1 MAETSSPNR
10 LGNRLTRLKHLSRKL
25 ASRDRVGLAFR
36 TGRAQDREK
45 GMEIGQS
52 SDSNHRSSQNR
63 RRKHHL
69 TGVKIKPLK
78 TEKAD
83 RFPSHIWRAWQAAA
97 SALLR

>member
-45 GMEIGQS
+45 DMETDQA
-52 SDSNHRSSQNR
+52 SDSNHRPSQNR
-63 RRKHHL
+63 RRGTHL
-69 TGVKIKPLK
+69 TRDATKPLK

-83 RFPSHIWRAWQAAA
+83 LLPSHTRQA
-97 SALLR
+97 